1 MRHRSGGPCTRVRA
15 AGLLAALALFSLT
28 GVACGGGDKGTR
40 AETPTVPAGMTAA
53 DLADLL
59 PTAAE
64 AETALGVP
72 VERYPT
78 QRRVWAR
85 RSRGTDTER
94 LVGALVGRYR
104 AASFAGSGYVQL
116 ALYDTPA
123 DAQAATD
130 GILEGMERDRELQP
144 DAVRSEF
151 DVADLADEG
160 RGFVIDAEA
169 DSSFTWALL
178 RLDRIL
184 VEIVV
189 LHGTDDDQ
197 VEGVSRLARLV
208 RENLSS
214 SSD

>member
-1 MRHRSGGPCTRVRA
+1 MKAVA
-15 AGLLAALALFSLT
+15 AVLVALAVLAGGFA
-28 GVACGGGDKGTR
+28 GVGCGGDDKGTR
-40 AETPTVPAGMTAA
+40 AATPTVPAGMTAA

-72 VERYPT
+72 VKESDAEEDLGQT
-78 QRRVWAR
+78 FEE
-85 RSRGTDTER
+85 TDTEH

-104 AASFAGSGYVQL
+104 AASFAGSGSVQL
-116 ALYDTPA
+116 ALYETPA
-123 DAQAATD
+123 DAQAAT
-130 GILEGMERDRELQP
+130 GVILEGMARDRERQP
-144 DAVRSEF
+144 DAGRSEF
-151 DVADLADEG
+151 DVAELADEG

-178 RLDRIL
+178 RLDRIV

-189 LHGTDDDQ
+189 FHGTDDDQ

-208 RENLSS
+208 RGNLSS
-214 SSD
+214 SAD

>member
-1 MRHRSGGPCTRVRA
+1 MRHRSGGRCTRARA
-15 AGLLAALALFSLT
+15 AGLLAALALVSLT
-28 GVACGGGDKGTR
+28 GVGCGGGDKGTR
-40 AETPTVPAGMTAA
+40 AETPIVPAGMTAA

-59 PTAAE
+59 PTAVE

-72 VERYPT
+72 VNKSDAEEDLGQT
-78 QRRVWAR
+78 FE
-85 RSRGTDTER
+85 GTDTER
-94 LVGALVGRYR
+94 LVGALIGRYR

-123 DAQAATD
+123 DAQAVTSV
-130 GILEGMERDRELQP
+130 ILEGIERDHELQP

-160 RGFVIDAEA
+160 RSFVMDAEA

-178 RLDRIL
+178 RLDRML
-184 VEIVV
+184 VEIVAF
-189 LHGTDDDQ
+189 HGTDDDQ
-197 VEGVSRLARLV
+197 VEGIRRLARLI

-214 SSD
+214 SAD